1 MTDATNRTAPA
12 TAAVTEATPPV
23 SALARLRQSPEWRW
37 ATPEQ
42 RVVLQRIAAQRDQ
55 WLLDRLTREREAALL
70 ASAQEVDANAPLPQ
84 RLAAFARLHP
94 TTMAAA
100 VAGVAF
106 AFGPKRL
113 LRVLRTSLPTLL
125 PLLAKLKR

>member
-1 MTDATNRTAPA
+1 MTDATRRAVPGAAPVEK
-12 TAAVTEATPPV
+12 AASAI
-23 SALARLRQSPEWRW
+23 SALARLRQSPQWQW

-42 RVVLQRIAAQRDQ
+42 RIVLQRIAAQRDQ
-55 WLLDRLTREREAALL
+55 WLLNRLTREREAALQ

-100 VAGVAF
+100 AAGVAL

-113 LRVLRTSLPTLL
+113 LRVLRSSLPTLL
-125 PLLAKLKR
+125 PLLAKLRR

>member
-1 MTDATNRTAPA
+1 MTDATNRAAPA
-12 TAAVTEATPPV
+12 TAAAAPPPV
-23 SALARLRQSPEWRW
+23 SALARLRQSPQWRW

-55 WLLDRLTREREAALL
+55 WLLNRLTREREAALQ
-70 ASAQEVDANAPLPQ
+70 ASAQAVDANAPLPQ

-100 VAGVAF
+100 VAGMTLAV
-106 AFGPKRL
+106 GPKRL
-113 LRVLRTSLPTLL
+113 LRVLRSSLPTLL

>member
-1 MTDATNRTAPA
+1 MTDATNRAAPA
-12 TAAVTEATPPV
+12 TAAAATPPV
-23 SALARLRQSPEWRW
+23 SALARLRQSPQWRW
-37 ATPEQ
+37 ATPKQ

-55 WLLDRLTREREAALL
+55 WLLNRLTREREAALQ
-70 ASAQEVDANAPLPQ
+70 ASAQAVDANAPLPQ

-100 VAGVAF
+100 VAGMTLAV
-106 AFGPKRL
+106 GPKRL
-113 LRVLRTSLPTLL
+113 LRVLRSSLPTLL

>member
-1 MTDATNRTAPA
+1 MTDATNRAAPA
-12 TAAVTEATPPV
+12 TAAAATPPF
-23 SALARLRQSPEWRW
+23 SALARLRQSPQWRW

-55 WLLDRLTREREAALL
+55 WLLNRLTREREAALQ
-70 ASAQEVDANAPLPQ
+70 ASAQAVDANAPLPQ

-100 VAGVAF
+100 VAGMTLAV
-106 AFGPKRL
+106 GPKRL
-113 LRVLRTSLPTLL
+113 LRVLRSSLPTLL